1 MIKQLAF
8 AAIAAVAL
16 TSFADEKGIVSAT
29 VSLKDGSTV
38 RGEFLTDKVKG
49 ATAFSKGLA
58 LDAAIVKSISF
69 TGTNGEA
76 KVVLINS
83 DCFAMKVVNE
93 SFAVRSMLGNLN
105 VPRAGCRSVSLSSRS
120 PVAKCGSNAGLIF
133 HCTFDNE
140 KAITSPAI
148 GPAGRFMAGGFYEGK
163 KGKALMTMPYTN
175 HAAFELPVGF
185 LRDSGCIEFWAKI
198 LKQSPLV
205 GGGGD
210 PRLLLITSA
219 ETHDFI
225 CNIDVVSNDGSG
237 NSGFA
242 LRTWYGCK
250 SSINGMR
257 YLRYDD
263 LFPLG
268 NWRDWHHYAVVWDK
282 DGISV
287 LPDSPKAALLID
299 GKLIVSAGF
308 GSALVDMARM
318 PSKMSHVLG
327 ITSDPAIDPERNTKS
342 SFLIDEFKIWDYA
355 KTDFQ

>member
-1 MIKQLAF
+1 M
-8 AAIAAVAL
+8 AIC
-16 TSFADEKGIVSAT
+16 TT
-29 VSLKDGSTV
+29 
-38 RGEFLTDKVKG
+38 
-49 ATAFSKGLA
+49 
-58 LDAAIVKSISF
+58 IS
-69 TGTNGEA
+69 
-76 KVVLINS
+76 
-83 DCFAMKVVNE
+83 
-93 SFAVRSMLGNLN
+93 
-105 VPRAGCRSVSLSSRS
+105 P
-120 PVAKCGSNAGLIF
+120 
-133 HCTFDNE
+133 
-140 KAITSPAI
+140 
-148 GPAGRFMAGGFYEGK
+148 
-163 KGKALMTMPYTN
+163 
-175 HAAFELPVGF
+175 
-185 LRDSGCIEFWAKI
+185 
-198 LKQSPLV
+198 
-205 GGGGD
+205 
-210 PRLLLITSA
+210 
-219 ETHDFI
+219 HDFI

-250 SSINGMR
+250 SNINGMR

-282 DGISV
+282 DGIPV

-355 KTDFQ
+355 KTDMLNQ